1 MQPVPR
7 LDLTVARPLPPVS
20 WEEVT
25 VTVMTNVLE
34 ISIVEID
41 AKISILMLR
50 QPDVVQVVEQYYIQ
64 FGGD

>member
-1 MQPVPR
+1 MLLATEIFLLQPVPR

-20 WEEVT
+20 WEEGT

-41 AKISILMLR
+41 AKSSILMLHH
-50 QPDVVQVVEQYYIQ
+50 QPDVVQVE
-64 FGGD
+64 